1 MSGQFERVRSDGLEI
16 AAETFGS
23 GKPFIF
29 AHGLT
34 GARFGTRRQFAS
46 FADQYRVIIFD
57 QRGHGDS
64 TPVTDP
70 NQYNAEKMADD
81 MRAVLDHYGIARAIV
96 GGESMGSATA
106 LLFALKYP
114 ARVEKLL
121 LTAPAFSDGT
131 NPGSQGMRDNGNA
144 IEKLG
149 MEKFLEIAA
158 ERQRTML
165 GWSPQVVA
173 TVAEFFR
180 AHDPVSI
187 AVALKTV
194 SNWIILS
201 DLTPLANVTCP
212 VCIVAW
218 SGDQIHPL
226 DVAEQVAA
234 AFPNAT
240 LQMIPTLPEIFVHPE
255 TVGNIYR
262 KFLETH

>member
-1 MSGQFERVRSDGLEI
+1 MERIFSDGLEI
-16 AAETFGS
+16 AAETFGN
-23 GKPFIF
+23 GKPLIF

-46 FADQYRVIIFD
+46 FADEYRLITYD

-70 NQYNAEKMADD
+70 AKYNAEKMADD
-81 MRAVLDHYGIARAIV
+81 LGAVLDHYGIERAIV

-144 IEKLG
+144 IAKLG
-149 MEKFLEIAA
+149 MEKFLEVAA

-180 AHDPVSI
+180 AQNPASI
-187 AVALKTV
+187 AVALQAV
-194 SNWIILS
+194 PDWIILD
-201 DLTPLANVTCP
+201 DLAPLAKVKCP
-212 VCIVAW
+212 VCVIAW
-218 SGDQIHPL
+218 DNDIIHPF
-226 DVAEQVAA
+226 DVAQRVVA

-240 LQMIPTLPEIFVHPE
+240 LQQIPTLPEIFIHPE
-255 TVGNIYR
+255 IIGDIYR